1 VITLVKV
8 VKLQIIKPI
17 DLAWEGFEKILRQL
31 QQDTRNI
38 KNRTIQ
44 LCWEYQG
51 FSSEYKEKY
60 GEYPKYSDILEYNT
74 LTGYI
79 YDRLKRDYYRLNTGN
94 LTDTIKSAAD
104 KWRNDLVEVLKGDI
118 SIPSYKKEGIIHVK
132 SSCYKIIH
140 DNDKYHIRLSLLSA
154 TYRKELNLDKGQID
168 VAIKVSNNN
177 QKATLQ
183 RILSGEYK
191 QSSSQLVKMKNK
203 WFFYL
208 AFQFE
213 PQKTKE
219 LDPNNVMGI
228 DMGITYPIY
237 FAFNNSLKRGKID
250 GGEIENFRRRVEK
263 RRRELLVQGKY
274 CGDGRR
280 GHGVQTRIKPI
291 KRIGDKISR
300 FKDTVNHKYSRYIVD
315 MAVKNNCG
323 VIQMENLKGIS
334 KNNIFLKD
342 WTYFDLQTKIE
353 YKAKEKGIVVK
364 KIDPK
369 YTSQRCSKCGYIN
382 RENRVNRRTFK
393 CVRCDYGHKFY
404 VNADYNAAKNIATPG
419 IKDIIKK
426 QIEWQKENDEWKTGI
441 AG

>member
-1 VITLVKV
+1 M
-8 VKLQIIKPI
+8 
-17 DLAWEGFEKILRQL
+17 
-31 QQDTRNI
+31 
-38 KNRTIQ
+38 
-44 LCWEYQG
+44 
-51 FSSEYKEKY
+51 
-60 GEYPKYSDILEYNT
+60 
-74 LTGYI
+74 TGYI

-250 GGEIENFRRRVEK
+250 GGEIENFR
-263 RRRELLVQGKY
+263 
-274 CGDGRR
+274 
-280 GHGVQTRIKPI
+280 T
-291 KRIGDKISR
+291 
-300 FKDTVNHKYSRYIVD
+300 
-315 MAVKNNCG
+315 
-323 VIQMENLKGIS
+323 
-334 KNNIFLKD
+334 
-342 WTYFDLQTKIE
+342 
-353 YKAKEKGIVVK
+353 
-364 KIDPK
+364 
-369 YTSQRCSKCGYIN
+369 
-382 RENRVNRRTFK
+382 
-393 CVRCDYGHKFY
+393 
-404 VNADYNAAKNIATPG
+404 
-419 IKDIIKK
+419 
-426 QIEWQKENDEWKTGI
+426 
-441 AG
+441 